1 MSQKNDICSMLITFL
16 REDNVS
22 NQILSPA
29 GWHRHSFN
37 ATEVNIQAGP
47 EKYIILKL
55 SITE

>member
-1 MSQKNDICSMLITFL
+1 MLITFL

-47 EKYIILKL
+47 EKKHYFKIEYNGV
-55 SITE
+55 SVQ